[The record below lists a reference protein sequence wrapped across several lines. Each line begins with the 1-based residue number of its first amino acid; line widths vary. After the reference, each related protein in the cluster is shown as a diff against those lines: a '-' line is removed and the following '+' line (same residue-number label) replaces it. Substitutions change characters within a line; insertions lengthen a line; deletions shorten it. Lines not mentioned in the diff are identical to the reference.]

1 MSYLAYYGYWNAD
14 YPVDWDSKV
23 LAEGWTH
30 GQFEADQFAFH
41 YFADEPD
48 FASWAKKS
56 FLTAEEGIALSW
68 GKSPNDVSWQT
79 IVDGG
84 LESADRNS
92 DFLAS
97 RHPDGD
103 LCLRVVHHPV
113 RTVGLS

>member
-56 FLTAEEGIALSW
+56 FLTAEEGIA
-68 GKSPNDVSWQT
+68 NM
-79 IVDGG
+79 
-84 LESADRNS
+84 
-92 DFLAS
+92 
-97 RHPDGD
+97 
-103 LCLRVVHHPV
+103 RVIDAVYRAAGMKP
-113 RTVGLS
+113 RGT